1 MKLFPEILAGFGI
14 FAYLCSVKIILRQEV
29 AAHEAAIFVSRL
41 IGKRYSSNRVV
52 DTETPTESSR
62 MNFNSA

>member
-1 MKLFPEILAGFGI
+1 MKKNGKKLAQYEKMY
-14 FAYLCSVKIILRQEV
+14 YLCGVKIILRQEV
-29 AAHEAAIFVSRL
+29 AAHEAAIFVSIL